1 MNKFNF
7 FRPLMHEHEYKF
19 IEKYLKKDDTLLE
32 YGSGNSTI
40 YFSGIV
46 KNVISI
52 EHDIDW
58 INSLKKVINAYDIT
72 NIELIYQAAHS
83 PDPKPCRYEQFK
95 DYIHLPATRK
105 LKFTK
110 ALIDGRARKY
120 CAKYLWDIIDENV
133 IVFIHD
139 FNRSDYQMS
148 LKYYD
153 LVDINTDGQG
163 IAALKKKQEVVKEDF
178 YY

>member
-1 MNKFNF
+1 MNKFNS

-19 IEKYLKKDDTLLE
+19 IEKYLNKDDILLE
-32 YGSGNSTI
+32 YGSGNSTL

-46 KNVISI
+46 NKVISI
-52 EHDIDW
+52 EHDVDW
-58 INSLKKVINAYDIT
+58 IHSLNKVISAYEIK
-72 NIELIYQAAHS
+72 NIELHHVAPHS
-83 PDPKPCRYEQFK
+83 PDPKPCRYSQFK
-95 DYIHLPATRK
+95 DYIHYAADQK
-105 LKFTK
+105 FKFTK

-120 CAKYLWDIIDENV
+120 CAKYIYDIIDNDV

-153 LVDINTDGQG
+153 ILDITTEGQG
-163 IAALKKKQEVVKEDF
+163 IAALTKKQVVAKEDF

>member
-72 NIELIYQAAHS
+72 NIELLYQAAHS

>member
-1 MNKFNF
+1 MNKFES
-7 FRPLMHEHEYKF
+7 FRPLMNEHEYKF
-19 IEKYLKKDDTLLE
+19 IEKYLSKDDVLLE
-32 YGSGNSTI
+32 YGSGNSTL

-46 KNVISI
+46 NKVISI

-58 INSLKKVINAYDIT
+58 INSLNKVIDAYDIK
-72 NIELIYQAAHS
+72 NIELYHVPAHT
-83 PDPKPCRYEQFK
+83 PDPKPCRYAQFK
-95 DYIHLPATRK
+95 DYIHYAEK
-105 LKFTK
+105 NNFKFNK

-120 CAKYLWDIIDENV
+120 CAKYFYNIIDENT

-153 LVDINTDGQG
+153 IVEITTEGQG
-163 IAALKKKQEVVKEDF
+163 IVALKKKSEVVKEDF

>member
-1 MNKFNF
+1 MNKFEF

-19 IEKYLKKDDTLLE
+19 IEKYLNRDDTLLE
-32 YGSGNSTI
+32 FGSGNSTI

-52 EHDIDW
+52 EHDVDW
-58 INSLKKVINAYDIT
+58 VNVLEKIITTYDIQ
-72 NIELIYQAAHS
+72 NIELIHQAAHS
-83 PDPKPCRYEQFK
+83 PHPKPCRYEQFK
-95 DYIHLPATRK
+95 DYIHLPE
-105 LKFTK
+105 TK
-110 ALIDGRARKY
+110 RLEFSKVLIDGRARKY
-120 CAKYLWDIIDENV
+120 CAKYLWNIIDEDV

-139 FNRSDYQMS
+139 FNRTDYQMA

-153 LVDINTDGQG
+153 AIEIVTEGQG
-163 IAALKKKQEVVKEDF
+163 IAALKKKPEVIKEDF

>member
-46 KNVISI
+46 RNVISI

-72 NIELIYQAAHS
+72 NIELLYQAAHS